1 MDDAEQLVPILVVDD
16 QANNLLVM
24 ENLLAGLQL
33 PLQVVCANSGNRA
46 LRLSLL
52 QSFALILLDVQMPEM
67 NGYEVAE
74 LLRAHPKTAAIP
86 IIFVTSGMNA
96 EQQVIQGY
104 AAGAVDYLPKPLD
117 ERLLGSKVRVF
128 CELFQQR
135 RALEGNALHL
145 EAEVARRSAELQC
158 LNEELEQ
165 RVEERSQQLKL
176 ALSRVAEAE
185 RQDAMGRLVV
195 GVAHELNT
203 PVGNI
208 LLAASTLNAELK
220 HFSTVL
226 AGDKVSRQEL
236 RAIGEQCRL
245 GASLIETNAHR
256 AAALVDNFK
265 ELDTRNGNESPRR
278 FGLKQ
283 AIDAVLAA
291 LSLEL
296 QGAGVQIESDIS
308 PNIVAFGFPTALQRI
323 LTQLIKN
330 SLLHAFSGQAKP
342 AINLTAKAST
352 DQLTLSYSDNGCGV
366 PSESLSRLLDP
377 FYTTRLGHGG
387 SGMGL
392 SIVRSLAIEQM
403 GGKMA
408 LSCPPNTG
416 LRLEFSWPL
425 GRA

>member
-1 MDDAEQLVPILVVDD
+1 
-16 QANNLLVM
+16 
-24 ENLLAGLQL
+24 
-33 PLQVVCANSGNRA
+33 
-46 LRLSLL
+46 
-52 QSFALILLDVQMPEM
+52 
-67 NGYEVAE
+67 
-74 LLRAHPKTAAIP
+74 
-86 IIFVTSGMNA
+86 
-96 EQQVIQGY
+96 
-104 AAGAVDYLPKPLD
+104 
-117 ERLLGSKVRVF
+117 
-128 CELFQQR
+128 
-135 RALEGNALHL
+135 
-145 EAEVARRSAELQC
+145 
-158 LNEELEQ
+158 
-165 RVEERSQQLKL
+165 
-176 ALSRVAEAE
+176 VAEAE

-226 AGDKVSRQEL
+226 DGDKVSRQEL

-330 SLLHAFSGQAKP
+330 SLIHAFSGQAKP
-342 AINLTAKAST
+342 AINLTAKANT